1 MFPIQH
7 NMTEHK
13 SESEGSVEKIS
24 DDEDDA
30 PLKRAP
36 QSSGKSEF
44 SSPKLTAAV
53 ITNNIN
59 SEDNFTGTFETE
71 PTNKSNRKEKVAKQ
85 IKLRKKESLST
96 FTLKD
101 QSSTPMGKEFTDK
114 NSILLRPVKEV
125 SPKTMQKKS
134 GKQFGGGGKG
144 GKRSPL
150 PSYYLQKVFNQTVP
164 STVST
169 KTPASK
175 CKTPRQVHHPM
186 GENFG
191 SKMFAPPSLSS
202 SECARCKCLNTG
214 KLILIFLAKQFSA
227 LFQGVL
233 KKTTQASGLQQN
245 KVNPKPSE
253 HHLINQN

>member
-1 MFPIQH
+1 
-7 NMTEHK
+7 
-13 SESEGSVEKIS
+13 
-24 DDEDDA
+24 
-30 PLKRAP
+30 
-36 QSSGKSEF
+36 
-44 SSPKLTAAV
+44 
-53 ITNNIN
+53 
-59 SEDNFTGTFETE
+59 
-71 PTNKSNRKEKVAKQ
+71 
-85 IKLRKKESLST
+85 
-96 FTLKD
+96 
-101 QSSTPMGKEFTDK
+101 MGKEFTDK

-202 SECARCKCLNTG
+202 SQCARFLSTVPGSAKKDNTSVRPP
-214 KLILIFLAKQFSA
+214 AKQSQPKTVGTSFDQPKLRLSKQPLLKSNMSA
-227 LFQGVL
+227 NDEQINASSSQTEEKVMFP
-233 KKTTQASGLQQN
+233 KKW
-245 KVNPKPSE
+245 
-253 HHLINQN
+253 